1 VTLHV
6 LGQRVRATLGQIVF
20 MQWYIRCKLPAY
32 MEQHID
38 EVRTHMRKLEA
49 DFKLSKTCKTG
60 KTRAASKTAVVK
72 PIPVSFLG
80 SFDMVFD

>member
-1 VTLHV
+1 
-6 LGQRVRATLGQIVF
+6 
-20 MQWYIRCKLPAY
+20 